1 MSGKGSGR
9 RPCDEEK
16 VRNNWDNIFGK
27 KEPKTLAEQVFE
39 DQVKPYAEALD
50 RELIKGNK

>member
-16 VRNNWDNIFGK
+16 VRSNWDSIFGK
-27 KEPKTLAEQVFE
+27 KDKEETPKEEETN
-39 DQVKPYAEALD
+39 
-50 RELIKGNK
+50 ELRTETTDTTQ

>member
-16 VRNNWDNIFGK
+16 VCSNWDSIFGK
-27 KEPKTLAEQVFE
+27 KDKEETPKEKETNEQASPVT
-39 DQVKPYAEALD
+39 
-50 RELIKGNK
+50 NS